1 MVLTPSVAFSIKC
14 REKVTFYW
22 GGGKRQ
28 KQKTQFIT
36 IAIMKKWRVVVEN
49 SKVGLIL
56 KNMTSI
62 LLLET
67 VNMSTMQNTK
77 QCFELC

>member
-1 MVLTPSVAFSIKC
+1 
-14 REKVTFYW
+14 
-22 GGGKRQ
+22 
-28 KQKTQFIT
+28 
-36 IAIMKKWRVVVEN
+36 MKKWRVVVEN

-77 QCFELC
+77 QCLELC